1 LRPVAVDTSPR
12 TMTEIPDTPISAT
25 DPSPGPASPPAP
37 APVSVLRLPSGRA
50 TAVLA
55 GAMLA
60 LGVAIG
66 AAIGPAPD
74 SSFAGASRLPLL
86 LPSLAALAVAG
97 AGGHSGTPAVQP
109 AVQSP
114 PVTPRAAT
122 STAKGSS
129 AAAPSSRAPSSA
141 APSPTSSSTQEASKP
156 SPSTTPTS
164 TGPSGPTHPLP
175 AVTNVWLIEL
185 SGGTFAEALAQPA
198 AAPYIDGQAVP
209 AGTLLTGWSGLD
221 GSAFASD
228 ATLLASTPPQ
238 LLDTIVQP
246 PCPEG
251 AAGAACTAGT
261 PAGLT
266 AADGF
271 LQQAVPPITA
281 LAAYREHGL
290 IVVTFGAVD
299 SPTASGLPAGAAT
312 ATLSAQ
318 PPAGVLLI
326 SPFASA
332 RARPSTPFNSA
343 SPKKSLEKLLHQ

>member
-1 LRPVAVDTSPR
+1 
-12 TMTEIPDTPISAT
+12 MTEIPDTPISPT
-25 DPSPGPASPPAP
+25 DPSPGPPSPPAP

-97 AGGHSGTPAVQP
+97 AGGHPASRAVQP
-109 AVQSP
+109 P
-114 PVTPRAAT
+114 PATPPAAT
-122 STAKGSS
+122 ATPKGSS
-129 AAAPSSRAPSSA
+129 AAASSSRAPSSP
-141 APSPTSSSTQEASKP
+141 APSSTSSSTQEASKP

-198 AAPYIDGQAVP
+198 AAPYLDGQAVP

-221 GSAFASD
+221 GSAFATD
-228 ATLLASTPPQ
+228 AALLASTPPQ

-312 ATLSAQ
+312 VTLSAQ

-332 RARPSTPFNSA
+332 RAKPSTPFNPA